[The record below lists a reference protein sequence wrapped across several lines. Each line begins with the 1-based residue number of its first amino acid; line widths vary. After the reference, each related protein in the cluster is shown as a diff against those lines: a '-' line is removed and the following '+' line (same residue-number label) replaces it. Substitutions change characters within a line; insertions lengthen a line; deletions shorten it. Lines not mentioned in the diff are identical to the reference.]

1 MNSFDYT
8 ATKYEQWF
16 QKNHEL
22 FKSELK
28 AIQDLIEENLGEA
41 LEIGVGTGVFAE
53 ALNIKEGIEPS
64 KEMAK
69 YALARG
75 INVTISGIEEFKTE
89 KKYNSIFMITVDP
102 FIKNLER
109 VFKKIHNMLTNSGC
123 IYLVILDRE
132 TSLGK
137 TYDKNKE
144 NDENYKYANFHSFV
158 EVKKMLSKQFNIEKV
173 EQTIF
178 KLDNQYQEPIDG
190 HGEGIFVPLEQG
202 GRNESKFSNSDSAR
216 YGR

>member
-1 MNSFDYT
+1 MNSFDYA

-16 QKNHEL
+16 QKNYEL

-28 AIQDLIEENLGEA
+28 AIQNLIEEDLWEA

-64 KEMAK
+64 KEVAK

-75 INVTISGIEEFKTE
+75 VNVTISSIEEFKTE
-89 KKYNSIFMITVDP
+89 KKYNSIFMITVDS

-132 TSLGK
+132 SPLGK
-137 TYDKNKE
+137 IYNENKE
-144 NDENYKYANFHSFV
+144 QDENYKYANFHSFD
-158 EVKKMLSKQFNIEKV
+158 EVNKMLSKRFNIEKV
-173 EQTIF
+173 TQTIF

-190 HGEGIFVPLEQG
+190 HGEGIFCAI
-202 GRNESKFSNSDSAR
+202 RAR
-216 YGR
+216 RKK

>member
-8 ATKYEQWF
+8 AAKYEQWF

-28 AIQDLIEENLGEA
+28 AIQNLIEEDLGEA
-41 LEIGVGTGVFAE
+41 LEIGVGTGVFAK

-69 YALARG
+69 YATQRG
-75 INVTISGIEEFKTE
+75 IDVTISTIEEFQIE

-102 FIKNLER
+102 FIKNLEG
-109 VFKKIHNMLTNSGC
+109 VFNKIHSVLTNSGC
-123 IYLVILDRE
+123 VYLVILDRE
-132 TSLGK
+132 TPLGK
-137 TYDKNKE
+137 IYNKNKE
-144 NDENYKYANFHSFV
+144 QDENYKYANFYSFD
-158 EVKKMLSKQFNIEKV
+158 EVSKMLSKQFNIEKV
-173 EQTIF
+173 MQTIF

-190 HGEGIFVPLEQG
+190 HGEGIFCAI
-202 GRNESKFSNSDSAR
+202 KAR
-216 YGR
+216 RKK

>member
-8 ATKYEQWF
+8 ADKYEQWF
-16 QKNHEL
+16 KNNHEL

-28 AIQDLIEENLGEA
+28 AIQNLIEEDLGEA

-75 INVTISGIEEFKTE
+75 IDVTISGIEEFKTE

-132 TSLGK
+132 SPLGK
-137 TYDKNKE
+137 IYNENKE
-144 NDENYKYANFHSFV
+144 QDENYKYANFHSFD
-158 EVKKMLSKQFNIEKV
+158 EVNKMLSKRFNIEKV
-173 EQTIF
+173 TQTIF

-190 HGEGIFVPLEQG
+190 HGEGIFCAI
-202 GRNESKFSNSDSAR
+202 RAR
-216 YGR
+216 RKK

>member
-8 ATKYEQWF
+8 AAKYEQWF

-28 AIQDLIEENLGEA
+28 AIQDLIEEDLGEA

-75 INVTISGIEEFKTE
+75 IDVTISGIEEFKTE

-144 NDENYKYANFHSFV
+144 NDENYKYANFHSFD
-158 EVKKMLSKQFNIEKV
+158 EVKKMLSKQFNIEKI

-190 HGEGIFVPLEQG
+190 HGEGIFCAI
-202 GRNESKFSNSDSAR
+202 RAR
-216 YGR
+216 RKK

>member
-28 AIQDLIEENLGEA
+28 AIQKLIEEDLGEA

-69 YALARG
+69 YAVARG

-102 FIKNLER
+102 FVKNLEQ
-109 VFKKIHNMLTNSGC
+109 VFTKIHNMLTNSGC

-132 TSLGK
+132 SPLGK
-137 TYDKNKE
+137 IYNDNKE
-144 NDENYKYANFHSFV
+144 QDENYKYAKFHSFD
-158 EVKKMLSKQFNIEKV
+158 EVNKMLLKQFTVEKV
-173 EQTIF
+173 VQAIF

-190 HGEGIFVPLEQG
+190 HGEGIFCAI
-202 GRNESKFSNSDSAR
+202 RAR
-216 YGR
+216 RKK

>member
-8 ATKYEQWF
+8 ATKYEQWV

-28 AIQDLIEENLGEA
+28 AIQKLIEEDLGEA

-69 YALARG
+69 YATQRG
-75 INVTISGIEEFKTE
+75 IDVAISTIEEFKIE

-109 VFKKIHNMLTNSGC
+109 VFNKIHGMLTNSGC

-132 TSLGK
+132 SPLGK
-137 TYDKNKE
+137 IYNENKE
-144 NDENYKYANFHSFV
+144 QDENYKYANFHSFD
-158 EVKKMLSKQFNIEKV
+158 EVNKMLSKRFNIEKV
-173 EQTIF
+173 TQTIF

-190 HGEGIFVPLEQG
+190 HGEGIFCAI
-202 GRNESKFSNSDSAR
+202 RAR
-216 YGR
+216 RKK